1 MKDYL
6 LERAKEP
13 SSWRGLL
20 LLLTA
25 IGIPVAPQL
34 ADAIIA
40 VGLALAGL
48 IGVATPDK

>member
-48 IGVATPDK
+48 IGVATPDR

>member
-48 IGVATPDK
+48 VGVATPDQ

>member
-48 IGVATPDK
+48 VGVATPDR